1 MAESSLNS
9 PGADASRLRQRLTF
23 GPFTLDLGRAE
34 LLRDGQVLPLR
45 PKAFDLLTVLA
56 TRPGQVL
63 SKDELVLTVWPG
75 VVVSDDSLTQCVHEL
90 RSALGDAG
98 PALLRT
104 VPRRGYRFDAEV
116 RAEPPPAPSVPSV
129 PAVLP
134 AVAADAPVSTAHAR
148 SRPKSVMLGVTLLGA
163 VLLLAAVA
171 WLAAGG
177 SASRGQTPAE
187 LARAPLPR
195 EVPPLSIIVLPL
207 SIEGDAPADANLAD
221 ALHGDLIN
229 QVARLQGSLVISRD
243 TAATYKGRA
252 VDPRQVARDV
262 GVRHVVQGSLS
273 QAGTTVRLNIA
284 LIDGETGAQRWAD
297 TLVAERARL
306 AQTVGDFAV
315 AIERTLAAE
324 LFRTTA
330 ERRGALSPAEVTA
343 DDLAMQ
349 GFALWYRG
357 VTRDNVLAAQALFDR
372 ALGIDPDSA
381 RAWAGI
387 SFTTTNLLL
396 NNWAADRPATVRRHQ
411 EATTNLER
419 VDRDGS
425 YTFSAKTFQ
434 LFVKRD
440 FPAMLRVTTE
450 WTERYRLP
458 LALGAHGGA
467 LYLNGRFDEA
477 VPVLERALRLGPRD
491 PFRAEWQYRL
501 AMAHFGAGHYELA
514 RDWSQTAATTNAALT
529 WPPIHAAALHRLGRH
544 DEARQAFAEHGR
556 RHPGFTAAQV
566 TSRLPSQEPGFVEAR
581 ERLLGSLRELGLR

>member
-9 PGADASRLRQRLTF
+9 PGDDASQPRQRLTF

-34 LLRDGQVLPLR
+34 LLRDGQALPLR
-45 PKAFDLLTVLA
+45 PKVFDLLTALA

-75 VVVSDDSLTQCVHEL
+75 VVVTDDSLAQCVHEL

-116 RAEPPPAPSVPSV
+116 RAEPPPTPSV
-129 PAVLP
+129 PAVP
-134 AVAADAPVSTAHAR
+134 SEVAADARASTVPVR
-148 SRPKSVMLGVTLLGA
+148 SSRVPLVLSAMVLGA
-163 VLLLAAVA
+163 ALLLAAVA

-177 SASRGQTPAE
+177 SVSRGQTPAE
-187 LARAPLPR
+187 LARTPLPR

-207 SIEGDAPADANLAD
+207 TIEGDAPGDARLAD
-221 ALHGDLIN
+221 VLHGDLIN

-243 TAATYKGRA
+243 TAATYKGRS
-252 VDPRQVARDV
+252 VDPRQVAREM
-262 GVRHVVQGSLS
+262 GVRHLVQGSLS
-273 QAGTTVRLNIA
+273 QSGTTVLLNVA

-297 TLVAERARL
+297 TFVTERARL

-330 ERRGALSPAEVTA
+330 ERRGALSPTEVTA
-343 DDLAMQ
+343 DDLALQ
-349 GFALWYRG
+349 GYALWYRG

-372 ALGIDPDSA
+372 ALAIDPDSA

-387 SFTTTNLLL
+387 QFTTANLLQ
-396 NNWAADRPATVRRHQ
+396 NNWTADRPAAVRRHG
-411 EATTNLER
+411 EATANLER

-425 YTFSAKTFQ
+425 PTYSAKAMQ
-434 LFVKRD
+434 SVLNRD
-440 FPAMLRVTTE
+440 FPALLRVTTE

-458 LALGAHGGA
+458 LALGAYGA
-467 LYLNGRFDEA
+467 ALNFNARFEEA
-477 VPVLERALRLGPRD
+477 VPVLERTLRLGPRD

-501 AMAHFGAGHYELA
+501 ALAHFGAGHYELA

-529 WPPIHAAALHRLGRH
+529 WPPIHAAALQRLGRH
-544 DEARQAFAEHGR
+544 DEARQAFAEHMR
-556 RHPGFTAAQV
+556 RHPEFTGAQV
-566 TSRLPSQEPGFVEAR
+566 TLRLPSQDPGFVEAR